1 MHFPPLPAAPR
12 PRSFSLPLIVLMGTL
27 ACGGSSG
34 TLCGQIRGT
43 TLKPDTAT
51 SPREFRPLANM
62 PAEQRAPMDPVVAQ
76 AAPQPQQQ
84 QPTSPTTP
92 PPGGPGSGNFGPG
105 GPGFG
110 RGGFGR
116 AGSSSSTEELFRI
129 DGDKVSLQFPNNTI
143 TDILGIYERLTNKTL
158 VKDTTIFEGQTISLV
173 TPVPVDKAEAIKLI
187 EAALLT
193 NGYAIV
199 ADPDGKS
206 SRILSTRT
214 STATSGAQFSQ
225 GVKFYQSPNDLPDN
239 ETIVSYFMG
248 LTNLDPTEAATMLG
262 GHVGLNPYGRI
273 TPVLS
278 PPGLLITEN
287 ANIVK
292 QLVAIREV
300 IDTPG
305 SASSLVTKFV
315 MLKYADAATVAQ
327 IVQATLNAQAQ
338 DKEAKGITTIRGQGT
353 SSDRDRGNDNRSQQQ
368 SNNNNNNQQNQQGGN
383 RRIQATSQVV
393 ADTRLNQVL
402 VVAEPDEYAY
412 VISLIA
418 EFDKPVD
425 VPPAYERKLKN
436 VFSIDVLSV
445 LADMLREPVGS
456 ATQLPGGG
464 TVSGQ
469 QQQLITSSNQFLTG
483 TTGANQRGGTFNAS
497 AASATTGTTGGVTSR
512 PDLLLESEEQT
523 APVSVLINK
532 TRLIADPLANSIIVI
547 GPKENQ
553 DKVDMLLE
561 KLDRKAPQVYLATV
575 IGQLT
580 LGDGYEFGIDYLQ
593 RFTSTGNNSGVASA
607 LINRR
612 QDILDN
618 NNVSDMTTNLITS
631 AIANSNGFNLYGQ
644 IGESVDVFVSALE
657 TTNDFKVLSRPSVF
671 AQNNRRAMITSGQQI
686 PVPESTLTNA
696 ASQNQNNQGNVTT
709 TITYKDVVLKL
720 EVIPLIN
727 PDGDVTLRIAQ
738 VNDTV
743 IGNQIVADNNVPIIG
758 TEQLTTTVTVPTG
771 NTIVIG
777 GLISEQYKTDTQGI
791 PVLSRIPG
799 LGRLFKEDITSKQ
812 RKELVVFIQPVVV
825 TDDFAVRK
833 ASAHEDLRTKAG
845 ESAYHAFPD
854 KVIPKAVPVEDPDPP
869 VKRKWYE
876 IFKKTEGIPSSPP
889 PPPNKN
895 GTTTTTTETRVYVPR
910 GK

>member
-1 MHFPPLPAAPR
+1 MHCLSPFPAAIR
-12 PRSFSLPLIVLMGTL
+12 PRSLSLSLLLLMGTL
-27 ACGGSSG
+27 ACSSSG
-34 TLCGQIRGT
+34 MLHAQIRGGT

-84 QPTSPTTP
+84 PTSPTQP
-92 PPGGPGSGNFGPG
+92 APGGPGGFPGGPG
-105 GPGFG
+105 GGFG

-116 AGSSSSTEELFRI
+116 GGASSSTEELFRI

-214 STATSGAQFSQ
+214 TTATSGAQFSQ
-225 GVKFYQSPNDLPDN
+225 GVKFYQSANDLPDN

-273 TPVLS
+273 TPVVS

-305 SASSLVTKFV
+305 AASSLVTKFV
-315 MLKYADAATVAQ
+315 LLKYADAATVAQ

-353 SSDRDRGNDNRSQQQ
+353 SGGGGGDNRQQQ
-368 SNNNNNNQQNQQGGN
+368 QQQQSSNNNNNNQQGGN
-383 RRIQATSQVV
+383 RRIQATSQVI

-412 VISLIA
+412 VVSLIA

-425 VPPAYERKLKN
+425 VPAAYERKLKN
-436 VFSIDVLSV
+436 VFSVDVLSV
-445 LADMLREPVGS
+445 LADMLREPVGGT
-456 ATQLPGGG
+456 AQLPGGG
-464 TVSGQ
+464 SVSGQ
-469 QQQLITSSNQFLTG
+469 NQQQLITSSNQFLTG
-483 TTGANQRGGTFNAS
+483 TTGAQQRGGTFNAS
-497 AASATTGTTGGVTSR
+497 AASTATTGTTGGVTSR

-553 DKVDMLLE
+553 DKVDMLLD

-580 LGDGYEFGIDYLQ
+580 LGDGYQFGINYLQ
-593 RFTSTGNNSGVASA
+593 RFTESGNGGVASA
-607 LINRR
+607 LITRD
-612 QDILDN
+612 DIITN

-631 AIANSNGFNLYGQ
+631 AIANTNGFNLYGQ

-696 ASQNQNNQGNVTT
+696 SSQNQNNQGNVTT

-743 IGNQIVADNNVPIIG
+743 IGNQIVADNTVPIIG

-777 GLISEQYKTDTQGI
+777 GLISEQFKTDTQGI
-791 PVLSRIPG
+791 PVISRIPG
-799 LGRLFKEDITSKQ
+799 IGRLFKEDVTSKQ
-812 RKELVVFIQPVVV
+812 RKELIVFIQPVVV

-833 ASAHEDLRTKAG
+833 ASKQEDLRTKAG
-845 ESAYHAFPD
+845 ESAYHAFPQT
-854 KVIPKAVPVEDPDPP
+854 VVPKAVPVTDPDPP

-889 PPPNKN
+889 PPRN
-895 GTTTTTTETRVYVPR
+895 GTTTTTETRTYFPR
-910 GK
+910 AK

>member
-1 MHFPPLPAAPR
+1 MHCPPPFTAVHA
-12 PRSFSLPLIVLMGTL
+12 RSFSFPLVMLVGTL
-27 ACGGSSG
+27 VCS
-34 TLCGQIRGT
+34 TLPAQIRGT

-51 SPREFRPLANM
+51 SPRAFRPLANM
-62 PAEQRAPMDPVVAQ
+62 PEAERAPMDPVVAQ
-76 AAPQPQQQ
+76 AAPQPA
-84 QPTSPTTP
+84 PSPPSPTAP
-92 PPGGPGSGNFGPG
+92 APGGPGSGGMGPG
-105 GPGFG
+105 GPGGFG
-110 RGGFGR
+110 SRGGFGR
-116 AGSSSSTEELFRI
+116 PPGSSTDELFRI

-158 VKDTTIFEGQTISLV
+158 VKDTAIFEGQTISLV
-173 TPVPVDKAEAIKLI
+173 TPVPVEKDEAVKLI

-199 ADPDGKS
+199 AEPDGKS
-206 SRILSTRT
+206 ARILSTRT
-214 STATSGAQFSQ
+214 TSSTSGAQFSQ
-225 GVKFYQSPNDLPDN
+225 GVKFYQSANDLPAN

-305 SASSLVTKFV
+305 TASSLVTKFV
-315 MLKYADAATVAQ
+315 LLKYADAATVAT

-338 DKEAKGITTIRGQGT
+338 DKETKGITTIRGQGT
-353 SSDRDRGNDNRSQQQ
+353 SAEQRGGDNRQQPQQ
-368 SNNNNNNQQNQQGGN
+368 SSNQQNQQGQN
-383 RRIQATSQVV
+383 RRVQATSQVV

-412 VISLIA
+412 VVSLIS

-425 VPPAYERKLKN
+425 VPAAYERKLKN

-445 LADMLREPVGS
+445 LADMLREPVGGT
-456 ATQLPGGG
+456 TQLPGGG
-464 TVSGQ
+464 TVSSQ

-483 TTGANQRGGTFNAS
+483 TSGAQQRGGTFNAS
-497 AASATTGTTGGVTSR
+497 AASTATTGTTGGVTSR

-547 GPKENQ
+547 GPQENQ
-553 DKVDMLLE
+553 DKVDMLLD
-561 KLDRKAPQVYLATV
+561 KLDRKSPQVYLATV

-580 LGDGYEFGIDYLQ
+580 LGDGYQFGINYLQ
-593 RFTSTGNNSGVASA
+593 RFTETGANSGVASA
-607 LINRR
+607 LITRD
-612 QDILDN
+612 DIISN
-618 NNVSDMTTNLITS
+618 NNVSDITTNLITS
-631 AIANSNGFNLYGQ
+631 AIANTNGFNLYGQ

-671 AQNNRRAMITSGQQI
+671 AQNNRRAMIVSGQQI

-696 ASQNQNNQGNVTT
+696 SSQNANNQGNVTT
-709 TITYKDVVLKL
+709 TIGYKDVVLKL

-777 GLISEQYKTDTQGI
+777 GLISEQNKTDTQGI

-812 RKELVVFIQPVVV
+812 RKELIVFIQPVVV

-833 ASAHEDLRTKAG
+833 ASAQEDLRTRAG
-845 ESAYHAFPD
+845 EEAYHAFPQT
-854 KVIPKAVPVEDPDPP
+854 VVPKAVKVEDPDPP

-889 PPPNKN
+889 PPPS
-895 GTTTTTTETRVYVPR
+895 TTTGVIEVRPAPVLQPGR
-910 GK
+910 K

>member
-1 MHFPPLPAAPR
+1 M
-12 PRSFSLPLIVLMGTL
+12 LMGTL
-27 ACGGSSG
+27 ACGGSSA
-34 TLCGQIRGT
+34 LHGQIRGT
-43 TLKPDTAT
+43 TLKPDTVT

-62 PAEQRAPMDPVVAQ
+62 PAEQRVPMDPLVAQ

-84 QPTSPTTP
+84 QPSSPTAP
-92 PPGGPGSGNFGPG
+92 QPGGPGGPG
-105 GPGFG
+105 GFG

-116 AGSSSSTEELFRI
+116 SAGSSTDELFRI

-143 TDILGIYERLTNKTL
+143 SDILGIYERLTNKTL
-158 VKDTTIFEGQTISLV
+158 VKDTTIFEGQSISLV
-173 TPVPVDKAEAIKLI
+173 TPIPVDKAEAIKLI

-206 SRILSTRT
+206 ARILSTRT
-214 STATSGAQFSQ
+214 TTATSGAQFSQ
-225 GVKFYQSPNDLPDN
+225 GVKFYQSANDLPNN

-300 IDTPG
+300 IDTAG
-305 SASSLVTKFV
+305 AASSLVTKFV
-315 MLKYADAATVAQ
+315 LLKYADAATVAQ

-353 SSDRDRGNDNRSQQQ
+353 SQASGDNNRPQQPQQQ
-368 SNNNNNNQQNQQGGN
+368 GNNNNNNQQGQN
-383 RRIQATSQVV
+383 RRVQATSQVI

-412 VISLIA
+412 VVSLIA

-425 VPPAYERKLKN
+425 VPTAYERKLKN

-464 TVSGQ
+464 TVSAQ

-483 TTGANQRGGTFNAS
+483 ASGAQQRGGTFNAS
-497 AASATTGTTGGVTSR
+497 AASTATTGTTGGVTSR

-547 GPKENQ
+547 GPQENQ
-553 DKVDMLLE
+553 DKVDMLLD
-561 KLDRKAPQVYLATV
+561 KLDRKSPQVYLATV

-580 LGDGYEFGIDYLQ
+580 LGDGYQFGVNYLQ
-593 RFTSTGNNSGVASA
+593 RFTQTGANSGVASA
-607 LINRR
+607 LITRE
-612 QDILDN
+612 DIISN
-618 NNVSDMTTNLITS
+618 NNVADMTNNLITS
-631 AIANSNGFNLYGQ
+631 AIANSQGFNLYGQ

-686 PVPESTLTNA
+686 PVPSQTLTNA
-696 ASQNQNNQGNVTT
+696 SSQNGANQGNVTT
-709 TITYKDVVLKL
+709 TIEYKDVVLKL

-743 IGNQIVADNNVPIIG
+743 IGNQIVGENDVPIIG

-777 GLISEQYKTDTQGI
+777 GLISEQNKTDTQGI

-812 RKELVVFIQPVVV
+812 RKELIVFIQPVVV

-833 ASAHEDLRTKAG
+833 ASKQEDLRTRVA
-845 ESAYHAFPD
+845 ENAYHAFPQT
-854 KVIPKAVPVEDPDPP
+854 VVPKAVAVPDPDPP
-869 VKRKWYE
+869 LKRKWYE

-889 PPPNKN
+889 PPPKN
-895 GTTTTTTETRVYVPR
+895 GTTTTTETRTWAPR
-910 GK
+910 AK